1 MLTLSKKE
9 SEGDMR
15 MNVNIHIPKFNQSR
29 VRGLLKKIHNDLF
42 KIDEHIILTESDLSL
57 VEHYVIVLEDRRFFL
72 HSGFD
77 LKSFIRELIKSITT
91 LRFKGGASTIDMQF
105 VRTVTGYRARTL
117 KRKIYEIFLAFIINN
132 RYSKRVILHSYM
144 CHAYLGTGLTGIEQA
159 ARKTFKK
166 DISSLTELESAMV
179 ASMLLTPQPLLQ
191 TSRWYVRTKRRATYA
206 ISVREA
212 KK

>member
-1 MLTLSKKE
+1 
-9 SEGDMR
+9 MR
-15 MNVNIHIPKFNQSR
+15 MSANIYIPKFNQSR
-29 VRGLLKKIHNDLF
+29 IRNLLRKIHNDLF
-42 KIDEHIILTESDLSL
+42 KIDEHIILIEGNLSL
-57 VEHYVIVLEDRRFFL
+57 VEDYVIFLEDRRFFL

-77 LKSFIRELIKSITT
+77 IKSFIRELIKSITT

-105 VRTVTGYRARTL
+105 VRTITGYRARTL
-117 KRKIYEIFLAFIINN
+117 KRKVYEILLALIINN

-159 ARKTFKK
+159 AMKTFEK
-166 DISSLTELESAMV
+166 DISSLTAFESAMV

-206 ISVREA
+206 MSIREA